1 MNQRF
6 RITRSMQDAAEALE
20 ISLDECKAYFAEKDD
35 FTYETVLTVKGPE
48 STMSIKG
55 DFFMWEL
62 GEMRI
67 PFRHYNGDIYV
78 AISQEE
84 VVPKMMEVAS
94 DLRADIVEG

>member
-6 RITRSMQDAAEALE
+6 RITRSMQDAAEAQA
-20 ISLDECKAYFAEKDD
+20 ISLDECKEYFAGKPD
-35 FTYETVLTVKGPE
+35 FTYEAVLTVKGPE

-62 GEMRI
+62 GGMRV
-67 PFRHYNGDIYV
+67 PFRHYMGEVYV

-84 VVPKMMEVAS
+84 VVPMMMEVAA